1 MNTYFK
7 FLVIAISALVIISCS
22 SDDDNPQP
30 VIPDGDYFNGVLI
43 LNEGGSA
50 GGSVSFLGADQQ
62 EVVNDIFADANDG
75 ERPGLFLQSI
85 FFDDEKAHIISNGSN
100 IISVV
105 NRYTFELLGT
115 VDSGLSVPRYGTVLN
130 GKAYVTNLAEFN
142 TDQDDYVAIV
152 DLETLEIEE
161 TVIVGGA
168 AEYIV
173 SSGGEIYIQNA
184 SFGNGNTISKLN
196 PMSNT
201 ITETLEVGEGLN
213 SMQIYNQKLYALDSE
228 GVKQIDLAT
237 FTVETEINKPEA
249 LASVSNLRIENDQL
263 FYTSGTAAFTTSI
276 SSSEL
281 SSEAIFD
288 YGSDSPFGS
297 FYGFEVN
304 EGQVYVGDAADFASN
319 GSVFIYSLEG
329 QLVKEFSVGLAP
341 NSFYFQ

>member
-43 LNEGGSA
+43 LNEGGRA

-75 ERPGLFLQSI
+75 EGPGLFLQSI
-85 FFDDEKAHIISNGSN
+85 FFDDEKAYIISNGSN

-173 SSGGEIYIQNA
+173 SSSGEIYIQNA

-213 SMQIYNQKLYALDSE
+213 SMRAYNQKLYTLDSE

-249 LASVSNLRIENDQL
+249 LSSVSNLRIENDQL
-263 FYTSGTAAFTTSI
+263 YYTSGTSAFTTSI

-288 YGSDSPFGS
+288 YGSDSVFGS

-304 EGQVYVGDAADFASN
+304 EGQIYVGDAGGFTSN
-319 GSVFIYSLEG
+319 GSLFIYSSEG
-329 QLVKEFSVGLAP
+329 QFVKEFSVGLAP